1 MQMMGSVFILF
12 GFHQRIFRIAGECTL
27 SLYYR
32 VIEEMKMR
40 VAIAINL
47 QEQNEYLG
55 MEGRQ

>member
-1 MQMMGSVFILF
+1 MQMMGSVLILV
-12 GFHQRIFRIAGECTL
+12 GFHQRVFQVAGAFTL

-32 VIEEMKMR
+32 VVEEMKMR